1 MKIYYRL
8 YFIHSLISL
17 ARVSSEM
24 IIFCNAFFAQGDSPL
39 YNNTNTNNNNNNNNN
54 NNFIDFIF
62 DKKISVPKQ

>member
-24 IIFCNAFFAQGDSPL
+24 IIFCNAFFAPGDSPL
-39 YNNTNTNNNNNNNNN
+39 SNNNNNNNNN
-54 NNFIDFIF
+54 NNFIEFIF

>member
-24 IIFCNAFFAQGDSPL
+24 IIFCNAFFAPGDSPL
-39 YNNTNTNNNNNNNNN
+39 SNNNNNNNN

>member
-24 IIFCNAFFAQGDSPL
+24 IIFCNAFFAPGDSPL
-39 YNNTNTNNNNNNNNN
+39 SNNNNN

>member
-8 YFIHSLISL
+8 SFIHSLISL

-24 IIFCNAFFAQGDSPL
+24 IIFCNAFFAPGDSPL
-39 YNNTNTNNNNNNNNN
+39 YNNNN

>member
-24 IIFCNAFFAQGDSPL
+24 IIFCNAFFAPGDSPL
-39 YNNTNTNNNNNNNNN
+39 SNNNNNNN

>member
-8 YFIHSLISL
+8 SFIHSLISL

-24 IIFCNAFFAQGDSPL
+24 IIFCNAFFAPGDSPL
-39 YNNTNTNNNNNNNNN
+39 YNNNNNN
-54 NNFIDFIF
+54 NNFIDSIF

>member
-24 IIFCNAFFAQGDSPL
+24 IIFCNAFFAPGDSPL
-39 YNNTNTNNNNNNNNN
+39 YNNTNTNNNK
-54 NNFIDFIF
+54 NFIDFIF

>member
-24 IIFCNAFFAQGDSPL
+24 IIFCNAFFVPGDSPL
-39 YNNTNTNNNNNNNNN
+39 SNNNNNN

>member
-1 MKIYYRL
+1 MYENLLQTLFY
-8 YFIHSLISL
+8 SLISL

-24 IIFCNAFFAQGDSPL
+24 IIFCNAFFAPGDSPL
-39 YNNTNTNNNNNNNNN
+39 SNNNNNN

>member
-24 IIFCNAFFAQGDSPL
+24 IIFCNAFFAPGDSPL
-39 YNNTNTNNNNNNNNN
+39 YNNTTNNNNNNNN
-54 NNFIDFIF
+54 FYIDFIF

>member
-8 YFIHSLISL
+8 SFIHSLISL

-24 IIFCNAFFAQGDSPL
+24 IIFCNAFFAPGDSPL
-39 YNNTNTNNNNNNNNN
+39 YNNNNNNNN

>member
-24 IIFCNAFFAQGDSPL
+24 IIFCNAFFAPGYSPL
-39 YNNTNTNNNNNNNNN
+39 YNSTNNNNNN

>member
-8 YFIHSLISL
+8 SFIHSLISL

-24 IIFCNAFFAQGDSPL
+24 IIFCNAFFAPGDSPL
-39 YNNTNTNNNNNNNNN
+39 YNNNNNN

>member
-24 IIFCNAFFAQGDSPL
+24 IIFCNAFFAPGDSPL
-39 YNNTNTNNNNNNNNN
+39 YNTTNN

-62 DKKISVPKQ
+62 GKKISVPKQ

>member
-17 ARVSSEM
+17 VSVSSEM
-24 IIFCNAFFAQGDSPL
+24 IIFCNAFFAPGDSPL
-39 YNNTNTNNNNNNNNN
+39 YNNNNNNNNN

>member
-8 YFIHSLISL
+8 SFIHSLISL

-24 IIFCNAFFAQGDSPL
+24 IIFCNAFFAPGDSPL
-39 YNNTNTNNNNNNNNN
+39 YNNNNNNNN
-54 NNFIDFIF
+54 NNFIYFIF

>member
-24 IIFCNAFFAQGDSPL
+24 IIFCNAFFAPGDSPL
-39 YNNTNTNNNNNNNNN
+39 YNNNNN
-54 NNFIDFIF
+54 NNFIDSIF